1 MDNQPINISSQ
12 SVSGKCDL
20 KCAYN
25 FKYPI
30 SNLTASNKGVIIS
43 LSHDNSHSPPVSY
56 NNQKYIVSNI
66 LIMCPSIHT
75 FNGSKTDAEIIIE
88 HTAETSGPKLC
99 VAIPFILSSE
109 TSTATNSIAEIIKMV
124 SINAPA
130 QGDSTTLNISNFT
143 LQNIIPNKPF
153 FSYTET
159 NNTDWIVFGLLDAI
173 SLNTSTIETLNQ
185 ILKPFPLPTMGGSLF
200 LNASG
205 PNTSGTHSDGIYIS
219 CRPTGSSEKQTPVEY
234 SKNTPSY
241 DFSNLSHNSTVIFI
255 FQIIIGC
262 ILFILIF
269 IGISYAYS
277 FITENKIISN
287 LPTM

>member
-1 MDNQPINISSQ
+1 MDINISSQ

-43 LSHDNSHSPPVSY
+43 LSHENSNSPPVSY

-66 LIMCPSIHT
+66 LLMCPSIHT
-75 FNGSKTDAEIIIE
+75 FNGSTTAAEIIIE

-109 TSTATNSIAEIIKMV
+109 SSTATNLITEIIQMV
-124 SINAPA
+124 STNAPA

-153 FSYTET
+153 FSYTEA

-173 SLNTSTIETLNQ
+173 SLNTSTLEKLNQ
-185 ILKPFPLPTMGGSLF
+185 ILKPFPLPTTGGPLF
-200 LNASG
+200 YNASG
-205 PNTSGTHSDGIYIS
+205 PNTSGTLSDGIYIS
-219 CRPTGSSEKQTPVEY
+219 CRPTGSSEEQTPVEY
-234 SKNTPSY
+234 LKNTPSY
-241 DFSNLSHNSTVIFI
+241 DFSNLSHNPTVIFI
-255 FQIIIGC
+255 IQIIIGC
-262 ILFILIF
+262 IIFILIF

-277 FITENKIISN
+277 FITENKTISN
-287 LPTM
+287 LSKI